1 MFTFGNA
8 FVLFVSECIGM
19 QKMWEE
25 QQVFPG
31 MQGSQLRLCSLQT
44 PFSTPLQL
52 RYSTPASTGRR
63 FFSFLLL
70 WLLKLHLCLGSRF
83 SVLGDLICLSLLFLL
98 AVRTVCVLIAPLP
111 AHLQP

>member
-1 MFTFGNA
+1 MFTFGSA

-25 QQVFPG
+25 QEVFPG

-63 FFSFLLL
+63 FVFISASLASKVASL
-70 WLLKLHLCLGSRF
+70 SR
-83 SVLGDLICLSLLFLL
+83 
-98 AVRTVCVLIAPLP
+98 
-111 AHLQP
+111 